1 MASTLYRMG
10 ESLNDNE
17 EINNQFK
24 LLKAISKKRNEMST
38 LTHANAMIK
47 IDLFLLLVTNILL
60 CFVL

>member
-1 MASTLYRMG
+1 MASTLYRMA

-24 LLKAISKKRNEMST
+24 LLKAIYKKRNKLST

-47 IDLFLLLVTNILL
+47 TDLFLLLVTNILL